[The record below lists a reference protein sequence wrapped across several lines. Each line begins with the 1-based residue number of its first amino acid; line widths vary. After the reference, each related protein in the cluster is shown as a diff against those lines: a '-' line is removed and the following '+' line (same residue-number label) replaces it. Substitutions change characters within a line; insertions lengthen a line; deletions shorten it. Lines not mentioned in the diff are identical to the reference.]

1 MSLPIRLLTVANIA
15 VSLVVWIPAWAKILR
30 TRSARD
36 YSMATL
42 LMIQFLQFSSLAV
55 AVLEHAIAMAVYI
68 AVNSIIVLATCAL
81 VWRFRNGVPD
91 GE

>member
-1 MSLPIRLLTVANIA
+1 MTIRLLTAANIA
-15 VSLVVWIPAWAKILR
+15 VSFVVWVPAWIKILR

-36 YSMATL
+36 YSMPTM

-55 AVLEHAIAMAVYI
+55 AVLEHATALVVYL

-81 VWRFRNGVPD
+81 IWRFRKGVPD